1 MKYEIYQKLIFD
13 YINKN
18 KLLFTIYALLIV
30 GYNIF
35 YIAALSKIK
44 TKILSSLNIKD
55 NISKDIYN
63 HPTFNFIML
72 FVFAYIII
80 TILTYLIYYLEA
92 IIMNDYNSYIRNTI
106 FENTISSH
114 NESFEE
120 IQTGDHITRTT
131 MLKREIKYLVNNFL
145 KRFSLSVFEI
155 LIITVFICYTNLK
168 LGIIL
173 ISFIIFLIFSHFYF
187 GKQIISGSEKKYDEL
202 FSMSEKMSDSLHN
215 LSHIYVNN
223 KNKEEIGDQEKR
235 SKSYQDS
242 SVLLNNKCNYFNTIN
257 KFVCIFT
264 VSILLIYLYKN
275 YKSKKIDKE
284 DFVMIF
290 ILIASFMVSATDLSK
305 VSSDIFVQL
314 GLLESCNDFII
325 SLLKNSNEQENEE
338 KLDLSTIQKYIHM
351 INEGNI
357 VFENVTYKYV
367 DNNDKKEKYLFK
379 NLNLEI
385 KSREVTAIVGQSGS
399 GKSTLCH
406 LIMKLQKPQ
415 EGNIYIDNINYNDI
429 STDVLR
435 EKVIY
440 INQRTNLFN
449 GTIMDNIKYGNDNIT
464 DKQVISYIE
473 RNNLMNI
480 FDEINGGIYGDC
492 GVNGSKLSLGMQ
504 KIVIIIRGALKKN
517 YCVIIF
523 DEPLAGLDGKSREKV
538 MKMIKNLSNG
548 KTVIIVTHE
557 KEILKICDNVIDIN
571 ELK

>member
-155 LIITVFICYTNLK
+155 LIITAFICYTNLK

-187 GKQIISGSEKKYDEL
+187 GKQIISGSEKNMMNCLVCQK
-202 FSMSEKMSDSLHN
+202 
-215 LSHIYVNN
+215 
-223 KNKEEIGDQEKR
+223 
-235 SKSYQDS
+235 
-242 SVLLNNKCNYFNTIN
+242 KC
-257 KFVCIFT
+257 
-264 VSILLIYLYKN
+264 LI
-275 YKSKKIDKE
+275 
-284 DFVMIF
+284 V
-290 ILIASFMVSATDLSK
+290 
-305 VSSDIFVQL
+305 
-314 GLLESCNDFII
+314 FII
-325 SLLKNSNEQENEE
+325 
-338 KLDLSTIQKYIHM
+338 Y
-351 INEGNI
+351 
-357 VFENVTYKYV
+357 
-367 DNNDKKEKYLFK
+367 
-379 NLNLEI
+379 
-385 KSREVTAIVGQSGS
+385 R
-399 GKSTLCH
+399 
-406 LIMKLQKPQ
+406 
-415 EGNIYIDNINYNDI
+415 
-429 STDVLR
+429 
-435 EKVIY
+435 
-440 INQRTNLFN
+440 
-449 GTIMDNIKYGNDNIT
+449 
-464 DKQVISYIE
+464 
-473 RNNLMNI
+473 I
-480 FDEINGGIYGDC
+480 F
-492 GVNGSKLSLGMQ
+492 M
-504 KIVIIIRGALKKN
+504 
-517 YCVIIF
+517 
-523 DEPLAGLDGKSREKV
+523 
-538 MKMIKNLSNG
+538 
-548 KTVIIVTHE
+548 
-557 KEILKICDNVIDIN
+557 
-571 ELK
+571 